1 MGSGLAGQPAEEPHL
16 CVHVDPEAACGI
28 SHQVSVLSIC
38 GGNTDDMDLSALKL
52 SMRSWS
58 HDKELSFGLKNVWLS
73 AAASKLLSKFVL
85 QRSFPHCAIELCCS
99 VDAICQTAAEELQ
112 AAGAIEERGYN
123 AWSLTQQAVA
133 SLVHMHAVRRPQKV
147 FKSAEEL
154 AQLPLENLD
163 EFSSWE
169 LLQILWHNG
178 WHMQRGP
185 QKVSERRRLPPI
197 KPQSPRKVFY
207 APSVQL
213 SGKQSMAY
221 LKALCLA
228 ETLFAHGFVQAIH
241 HGQNEKY
248 YLSILDQTHDGQV
261 PPEELLQI
269 QDQAGSPALPCEEAL
284 EMDVEEHL
292 FHQDGVHARVRPSSV
307 LAADPL
313 ERWIPLEDRKK
324 VDLEEH
330 ADCDAGSLSD
340 AGLDTDVE
348 SFGFVEAD
356 DDAGEEVAS
365 LGYSPSYAASE
376 ELKHAAMANLSHD
389 NGDEEGSLG
398 ADSPASDAAAPK
410 KEDEDLPAAVAE
422 PRELPQ
428 RGGPA
433 ASLAPDTRKR
443 VAAADREI
451 HPDSFQWGPFRFTF
465 TTAEKRPPHGQYQAH
480 CPFHRLSD
488 KTGCTRAMQV
498 GPSKETKEEAKR
510 MLQSW
515 CLLAPLHSRKRHHTA
530 AYIKRADVLPQ
541 EILDQKLTLLRAPA
555 AKAATDQELDD
566 AEEVDNSAKKSA
578 KAKAKR
584 KGKAEP
590 KEATKRKRKR
600 EAAEIPSAIE
610 KSEASELASA
620 SAQSGT
626 SDSSSSSASNNS
638 SSSSPSSESD

>member
-324 VDLEEH
+324 WIWKSTLTAMLDLFQ
-330 ADCDAGSLSD
+330 
-340 AGLDTDVE
+340 T
-348 SFGFVEAD
+348 
-356 DDAGEEVAS
+356 
-365 LGYSPSYAASE
+365 
-376 ELKHAAMANLSHD
+376 
-389 NGDEEGSLG
+389 
-398 ADSPASDAAAPK
+398 PA
-410 KEDEDLPAAVAE
+410 
-422 PRELPQ
+422 
-428 RGGPA
+428 
-433 ASLAPDTRKR
+433 
-443 VAAADREI
+443 
-451 HPDSFQWGPFRFTF
+451 
-465 TTAEKRPPHGQYQAH
+465 
-480 CPFHRLSD
+480 
-488 KTGCTRAMQV
+488 
-498 GPSKETKEEAKR
+498 
-510 MLQSW
+510 
-515 CLLAPLHSRKRHHTA
+515 
-530 AYIKRADVLPQ
+530 
-541 EILDQKLTLLRAPA
+541 
-555 AKAATDQELDD
+555 
-566 AEEVDNSAKKSA
+566 
-578 KAKAKR
+578 
-584 KGKAEP
+584 
-590 KEATKRKRKR
+590 
-600 EAAEIPSAIE
+600 
-610 KSEASELASA
+610 
-620 SAQSGT
+620 
-626 SDSSSSSASNNS
+626 
-638 SSSSPSSESD
+638 